1 MKQEKDNELLKKL
14 AANDQSDR
22 AKVRLGEMTVET
34 MRQNDVAR
42 LKKVEIEI
50 QLGRIKTIQDHR
62 NAGLIFHHIRNAPH
76 CKDIA
81 VKMLRKSTELNNY
94 ESVGIKWLLA
104 AAIDR
109 RLQEQNQPQIYGT
122 QYFQDEEGIW
132 KLHEFDPTKISDKE
146 RKKYGVITIDKQTEA
161 LRKMNKKQLADLYIE
176 LKDINKIEVF
186 CIDNQDNEEFDFSW
200 RAISQ
205 FAFYL
210 KRIGKITEAMRM
222 FELAIKLYPQE
233 YDVYHS
239 LGLLYEEIGE
249 IEKAITFIEK
259 SVTINSNFKDGL
271 KDLARLKS

>member
-22 AKVRLGEMTVET
+22 AKMRLGEMTVET
-34 MRQNDVAR
+34 MRQNDNAR
-42 LKKVEIEI
+42 LEQLETEI
-50 QLGRIKTIQDHR
+50 QSGRVKTVQDHR

-76 CKDIA
+76 CKDMA
-81 VKMLRKSTELNNY
+81 VKMLQKGAELDNY
-94 ESVGIKWLLA
+94 QSEGIKWLLA

-109 RLQEQNQPQIYGT
+109 RLEEQSQPQIYGT

-132 KLHEFDPTKISDKE
+132 KLHEFDPSKISDEE
-146 RKKYGVITIDKQTEA
+146 RKKYGVITIDKQTDA
-161 LRKMNKKQLADLYIE
+161 LKKMNKKQLADLYIE
-176 LKDINKIEVF
+176 LKDIGKVEVF
-186 CIDNQDNEEFDFSW
+186 CIDNRDNENFDLSW

-210 KRIGKITEAMRM
+210 KRSEKIAEAIQM

-249 IEKAITFIEK
+249 IEQAITFIEK